1 MTTRNGFQKT
11 EIGRIPSEW
20 DVGTVDE
27 YCTVV
32 DCRHVTAEF
41 VMSGTPVASI
51 GEVQSRY
58 VNLSSAKQT
67 TDEFYQHLIGGG
79 RKPQAGDLIFSR
91 NATVGEVAQVTES
104 HPPFAMGQDVC
115 LIRKKG
121 KEHSSDYL
129 QSVIRS
135 NIVTNQLENMMVGS
149 TFRRVNVRQIKS
161 LIVPVPKPKEQ
172 RAIAEALSDVDAL
185 INALDA
191 LITKKRHIK
200 QGTMQ
205 QLLTGKKRLPGF
217 SGEWE
222 EKSVFDLAEC
232 KKERFDDGDWIESE
246 FITDSGVRLIQTGNI
261 GEGFFKQKE
270 KKKYIS
276 EESFNLLRCKEIV
289 PGDLLVCRLAD
300 PAGRACVLPDIG
312 ERKVITS
319 VDVTIFRPSEVEANP
334 VFLSNCFTTNSWY
347 DEVNERCGGTTRTR
361 ISRSALGGITL
372 VLPPVKEQTAI
383 AEVLSD
389 MDAEITA
396 LEQKRDKTK
405 LIKQGMMQELLTG
418 KTRLI

>member
-1 MTTRNGFQKT
+1 MTTRNEFQKT

-20 DVGTVDE
+20 DVGAVDE

-41 VMSGTPVASI
+41 VMSGIPVASI

-217 SGEWE
+217 SGDWSRHELGDIGTFRAGDGFPTRFQE
-222 EKSVFDLAEC
+222 QQNGKCPFFKVGDLS
-232 KKERFDDGDWIESE
+232 RLGNESE
-246 FITDSGVRLIQTGNI
+246 MVNAVHF
-261 GEGFFKQKE
+261 
-270 KKKYIS
+270 IS
-276 EESFNLLRCKEIV
+276 ESVKNKINAKPFAAGTIV
-289 PGDLLVCRLAD
+289 FAKIGAAVHLERKRLLVGPSCIDNNLMGYIVNPERMNSKFAYFGFKTISLGDYANTSAVPSLNSTDLKKIEIRL
-300 PAGRACVLPDIG
+300 
-312 ERKVITS
+312 
-319 VDVTIFRPSEVEANP
+319 PSK
-334 VFLSNCFTTNSWY
+334 S
-347 DEVNERCGGTTRTR
+347 
-361 ISRSALGGITL
+361 
-372 VLPPVKEQTAI
+372 EQTAI